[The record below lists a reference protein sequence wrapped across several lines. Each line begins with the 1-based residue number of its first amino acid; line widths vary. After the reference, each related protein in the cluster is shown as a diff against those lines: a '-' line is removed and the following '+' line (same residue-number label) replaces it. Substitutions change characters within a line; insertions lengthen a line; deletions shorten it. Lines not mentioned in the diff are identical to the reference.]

1 MSKIDLRIRNNNKLY
16 SIVLNDYRIGGC
28 KWNDIEHGKCI
39 EFPVNKED
47 VFVALGVD
55 KTIAN
60 LQSQLDQANEKINE
74 HNEYFKAFNC
84 KDFKEFQ
91 DFISSF
97 MQTPHEEQTLIKD
110 LQNQLNQANE
120 RLKGAIIPKFKIR
133 QEVWFISDPDVDVYR
148 KVRHIKVEDISISS
162 FFTERGIMY
171 SGGDWAGLSENE
183 LFATKEE
190 AEKKLQELRGG
201 DFSGE

>member
-60 LQSQLDQANEKINE
+60 LQSQLDQANE
-74 HNEYFKAFNC
+74 
-84 KDFKEFQ
+84 
-91 DFISSF
+91 
-97 MQTPHEEQTLIKD
+97 
-110 LQNQLNQANE
+110 
-120 RLKGAIIPKFKIR
+120 RLKGAIIPRYKIGTKLYMIPTEFNR
-133 QEVWFISDPDVDVYR
+133 L
-148 KVRHIKVEDISISS
+148 KGIKDYELLSISLS
-162 FFTERGIMY
+162 SI
-171 SGGDWAGLSENE
+171 GLRYDLSLNKKEKGVEPFYCASEDMFGQSIFST
-183 LFATKEE
+183 LEE

-201 DFSGE
+201 E

>member
-60 LQSQLDQANEKINE
+60 LQSQLDQAKSEITKYKILLNDME
-74 HNEYFKAFNC
+74 TENSHLET
-84 KDFKEFQ
+84 
-91 DFISSF
+91 
-97 MQTPHEEQTLIKD
+97 M
-110 LQNQLNQANE
+110 LNQANE
-120 RLKGAIIPKFKIR
+120 KIMWLNAEIDTLK
-133 QEVWFISDPDVDVYR
+133 
-148 KVRHIKVEDISISS
+148 
-162 FFTERGIMY
+162 
-171 SGGDWAGLSENE
+171 SEKEN
-183 LFATKEE
+183 LMRTLEE